1 MRKRQ
6 QTSRRGNALA
16 RLAAKGRFGDTELV
30 HVNKREAAL
39 LKALG
44 GSGTVNPKT
53 GFREFYDAPGDN
65 EAGANSPQDNTGLDG
80 RGRDR
85 SDENDNGPNGNRD
98 RDGRD
103 NRNSGAIDN
112 NKTKGATGSPK
123 ADKTKELADKHRAA
137 LEKEYNE
144 IEQEEAEETGS
155 GWQHTPDAPPG
166 YSGSRV
172 DWARQY
178 NRANGIATA
187 KLNPLTKSQLDNIKA
202 ATSPVERTALAQTYA
217 KINNPGTYAFSRF
230 TSSVLP
236 GVDAYPTYS
245 LDTETFGQPAWSKSY
260 NPGEQALSF
269 ISRSHGYAG
278 LVGRTS
284 ELASLAG
291 YPVGKSYTSEVLDS
305 VQSQQSAV
313 AAGRR
318 SLQKEGE
325 KTRNKSVFERA
336 TEQLYPDLL
345 TEEDPLHLG
354 IGVSQG
360 QSPVRRAPKLSTLNA
375 RRANFGRVR

>member
-6 QTSRRGNALA
+6 KVSKRGNALA
-16 RLAAKGRFGDTELV
+16 RLATKGRFGDTELV

-53 GFREFYDAPGDN
+53 GFREFYDAPSDN

-85 SDENDNGPNGNRD
+85 SNENNNDPNDNRD
-98 RDGRD
+98 KDGGE
-103 NRNSGAIDN
+103 NRNPGSIDN
-112 NKTKGATGSPK
+112 NKTKGPAGSPK

-137 LEKEYNE
+137 LEKEYNA
-144 IEQEEAEETGS
+144 IEQEETEEAKS

-172 DWARQY
+172 DWSRQY

-187 KLNPLTKSQLDNIKA
+187 KLSPLTKSQLDNIKA
-202 ATSPVERTALAQTYA
+202 ATSPVEQTALANTYA
-217 KINNPGTYAFSRF
+217 KINNPGTYALSKFGSAL
-230 TSSVLP
+230 LP
-236 GVDAYPTYS
+236 GIDAHPTYS

-260 NPGEQALSF
+260 NPGEQAFSF
-269 ISRSHGYAG
+269 ISRNHGYAG
-278 LVGRTS
+278 IAGQAS
-284 ELASLAG
+284 KFASLAG
-291 YPVGKSYTSEVLDS
+291 HPVGKSYTSEVLDS
-305 VQSQQSAV
+305 VQNQQSAV

-318 SLQKEGE
+318 SLQKEAE
-325 KTRNKSVFERA
+325 KTRGKSVFERA
-336 TEQLYPDLL
+336 SQQLYPEALI
-345 TEEDPLHLG
+345 EDDPFNYAV
-354 IGVSQG
+354 GVSQG
-360 QSPVRRAPKLSTLNA
+360 ISPVRRAPNLSALKA